1 MRLKQRPGDFHV
13 RELLHE
19 NFICAKGDY
28 AVYRV
33 TKKKMTTPEAVKAL
47 ATEAGL
53 ETGDIKFAGLKDRQA
68 VTTQY
73 MSVPRKHRAV
83 TLNEGDLRI
92 EHAGFSDV
100 ELSSEHSSGN
110 GFEITVRGLWRED
123 VRVLR
128 ENLEGVREHGL
139 INYFDDQRFG
149 NLRHDQGWVARELM
163 LGNTEEALKRML
175 FWPSPFD
182 SARYVRYKEDIGRN
196 WGNWNKCGGISRGF
210 GEHFSIFDHLV
221 KEPEDFAGAF
231 YFAPSRIR
239 LIHLYAYQSHVWN
252 RAAALLVRD
261 ACAKE
266 DRTILASD
274 EGALPTYEGAPPAD
288 LVMRAGLRL
297 PGSRLEDCGEDKA
310 IFEKVL
316 AAEGLT
322 ADQFHIEGVS
332 GFALKGE
339 DRPLVSLPL
348 HLRVRPA
355 EEDRLNHGC
364 SLVKLRFDLPRGSYA
379 TLVVKR
385 IFEMSSAMKA
395 EREKRDAE
403 RGDNPAGGRGSRF
416 GGGSLERRQG
426 QGFQNRGRDR
436 DRDDSH
442 SESQE
447 GGYRRPEGAYARGG
461 EPSGERPNREGGYQG
476 GGNREGGYQGG
487 GQGGG
492 NRGYQGG
499 GNREG
504 GYQGGGGQGGASRGY
519 QGGGNREGGYQGGG
533 GQGGAS
539 RGYQG
544 GGNREGGYQGGGG
557 QGGASRGY
565 QGGGASRG
573 YQGGGNRE
581 DGGTGGASTGGGYQ
595 RRDASTGPVSR
606 DSKPVGGSDSG
617 SYRRTGGDGH
627 KSPETKPASKPSGGN
642 PWGGGGAK
650 EKPASD
656 SGE

>member
-13 RELLHE
+13 RELLNE
-19 NFICAKGDY
+19 NFLQSKGDY
-28 AVYRV
+28 AVYRI

-47 ATEAGL
+47 AIAAGL

-73 MSVPRKHRAV
+73 MSVPRKHSEV
-83 TLNEGDLRI
+83 KLNEGDLRI
-92 EHAGFSDV
+92 EHAGYSNV

-110 GFEITVRGLWRED
+110 GFEITVRALWRED
-123 VRVLR
+123 VRILR
-128 ENLEGVREHGL
+128 SNLEGVREHGL

-182 SARYVRYKEDIGRN
+182 SARYERYKGDIGRN
-196 WGNWNKCGGISRGF
+196 WGNWAKCAGISRGF
-210 GEHFSIFDHLV
+210 GEHFSIFDHL
-221 KEPEDFAGAF
+221 EQNPDDFAGAF
-231 YFAPSRIR
+231 YYAPSRIR
-239 LIHLYAYQSHVWN
+239 LIHLYAYQSHIWN
-252 RAAALLVRD
+252 RAAALLIRD

-274 EGALPTYEGAPPAD
+274 EGALPTFEGAPPAD
-288 LVMRAGLRL
+288 LVLRAGLRL
-297 PGSRLEDCGEDKA
+297 PGSHLADCGDDKA

-322 ADQFHIEGVS
+322 AEQFHIEGIS

-339 DRPLVSLPL
+339 DRPLVSMPG

-364 SLVKLRFDLPRGSYA
+364 SMVKLRFDLPRGSYA

-385 IFEMSSAMKA
+385 IFEMSAEMKLENEKREA
-395 EREKRDAE
+395 ERD
-403 RGDNPAGGRGSRF
+403 DNPSGGRGSRF
-416 GGGSLERRQG
+416 GSGSFERRQG

-442 SESQE
+442 TEAGEQQE
-447 GGYRRPEGAYARGG
+447 GGYRRQEGSYARGG
-461 EPSGERPNREGGYQG
+461 QGGYQG
-476 GGNREGGYQGG
+476 GNREGRY
-487 GQGGG
+487 QGGG

-504 GYQGGGGQGGASRGY
+504 GGQG
-519 QGGGNREGGYQGGG
+519 
-533 GQGGAS
+533 
-539 RGYQG
+539 
-544 GGNREGGYQGGGG
+544 
-557 QGGASRGY
+557 GY
-565 QGGGASRG
+565 QGGGASSSG
-573 YQGGGNRE
+573 YKSRDE
-581 DGGTGGASTGGGYQ
+581 STSDSGGY
-595 RRDASTGPVSR
+595 RRSGGDSTTPR
-606 DSKPVGGSDSG
+606 DSKPAA
-617 SYRRTGGDGH
+617 
-627 KSPETKPASKPSGGN
+627 KPTGGN
-642 PWGGGGAK
+642 PWGGGSSTSK
-650 EKPASD
+650 SD
-656 SGE
+656 SPPAKSEE